1 MFRINGLGRDE
12 SVTALIRRNS
22 DRTPPRLKIC
32 SIDIMDDAR
41 YSEVIDAARRFVF
54 LVSFQYSIRN
64 FGSQQ
69 VMAQS
74 RQGLLMF
81 GGRQISFRRFQRTF
95 RNYRPR
101 ELRGFRFYRREMR
114 GASAALE
121 QEKGEATSGDHMPPV
136 LETRSHGFVL

>member
-54 LVSFQYSIRN
+54 LVRFQYSLRN

-81 GGRQISFRRFQRTF
+81 GGRQISFRRFQWTF

-101 ELRGFRFYRREMR
+101 ELREFRFYNREMS
-114 GASAALE
+114 ASAALE
-121 QEKGEATSGDHMPPV
+121 QEEGEATSGKNLAPV
-136 LETRSHGFVL
+136 LET